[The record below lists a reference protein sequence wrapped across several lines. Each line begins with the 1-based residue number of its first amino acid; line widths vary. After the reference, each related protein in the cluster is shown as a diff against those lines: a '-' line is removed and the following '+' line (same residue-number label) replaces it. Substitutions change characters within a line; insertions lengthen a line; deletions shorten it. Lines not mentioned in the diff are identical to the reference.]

1 MLFYKILGFIF
12 VGLAALGVFLPLLP
26 TTPFLLIAAGCFA
39 KSSEKWHQWLIS
51 NRTFGPLI
59 KNWYEKKCLSYSTK
73 IVAIS
78 SIIAFGGTSILFA
91 VNNVYLRLFG
101 SLIIVTGLYFVARI
115 KVCKSQL
122 PSTKNKN
129 YKDCI

>member
-39 KSSEKWHQWLIS
+39 KSSDKWYQWLIS

-59 KNWYEKKCLSYSTK
+59 KNWYEYKCLSYSTK

-78 SIIAFGGTSILFA
+78 SIIVFGGASILFA

-101 SLIIVTGLYFVARI
+101 SLIIVAGLYFVSRI

-122 PSTKNKN
+122 PPAKAGG
-129 YKDCI
+129 